1 MELSKGMKTVLLVLS
16 SIIFLVSVD
25 ACPLNQDVEALLRDA
40 YPKLVLL
47 GFEKGQFT
55 GSKNDE
61 YLAFYEDPRERF
73 GEDSPK
79 VIAKLA
85 VFVIKSNKVI
95 VRYDLEKLNIWSFE
109 YRREIY
115 LDIIKNP
122 QLQFG
127 RWAGYAYVGDYNG
140 NGLEEIL
147 FFILAGDAF
156 LPRII
161 EYNGEEFEITL
172 EFDTPCG
179 FLTEIRTEIRDGRKL
194 LKLYGCEDERTGKGK
209 RDWYLY
215 EWNGKT
221 GRYEIVEEGVE

>member
-1 MELSKGMKTVLLVLS
+1 MKKLIIILIGVL
-16 SIIFLVSVD
+16 FLASVG
-25 ACPLNQDVEALLRDA
+25 ACPSNQDVETLLRNE

-47 GFEKGQFT
+47 DFEKGQFT
-55 GSKNDE
+55 GSKNEE
-61 YLAFYEDPRERF
+61 YLAFYEDPRERYE
-73 GEDSPK
+73 EDSPM
-79 VIAKLA
+79 VIAKYV
-85 VFVIKSNKVI
+85 VFLIKNNKVI
-95 VRYDLEKLNIWSFE
+95 SQYDLERLDVWSLE
-109 YRREIY
+109 YDEY
-115 LDIIKNP
+115 HLKIIENP

-147 FFILAGDAF
+147 YFKLGGDAF

-172 EFDTPCG
+172 KFDTPCG
-179 FLTEIRTEIRDGRKL
+179 FLTEIRTETRDGRKL
-194 LKLYGCEDERTGKGK
+194 LKLYGCEDERIGKGK

-221 GRYEIVEEGVE
+221 GRYEIIEEGVE